1 MPKSDGI
8 MQAAIKNLK
17 SEWRSGKSLK
27 EIAHHHQVDAGNLV
41 RAFRKQEGMTVK
53 QFLDAK
59 RKEHVLARLADKKFL
74 GYAIGAELGFGN
86 DLAFYRWVKRA
97 FGVSFAE
104 LRARNSG
111 NRKPGRSAKTIKE

>member
-1 MPKSDGI
+1 MPKQTAI
-8 MQAAIKNLK
+8 AQAIDFLK
-17 SEWRSGKSLK
+17 TNWLDGKSLK
-27 EIAHHHQVDAGNLV
+27 EIAHHHRVDAGNLV

-111 NRKPGRSAKTIKE
+111 DQKPGRSAKTIKE

>member
-1 MPKSDGI
+1 MPKQSAI
-8 MQAAIKNLK
+8 AQAIDFLK
-17 SEWRSGKSLK
+17 TNWFDGKSLK
-27 EIAHHHQVDAGNLV
+27 EIAHHHRVDAGNLE
-41 RAFRKQEGMTVK
+41 RAFRKQEGVTVK

-59 RKEHVLARLADKKFL
+59 RKEHVLARLADKEFL

-104 LRARNSG
+104 LRSRCSG
-111 NRKPGRSAKTIKE
+111 DRKPVRSTKTIK

>member
-1 MPKSDGI
+1 MPKQSAI
-8 MQAAIKNLK
+8 AQAIDFLK
-17 SEWRSGKSLK
+17 TSWLCGKSLK
-27 EIAHHHQVDAGNLV
+27 EIAHLHRVDAGNLV

-59 RKEHVLARLADKKFL
+59 RKEHVLARLSDKEFL
-74 GYAIGAELGFGN
+74 GYAIGAELGFAN

-104 LRARNSG
+104 LRS
-111 NRKPGRSAKTIKE
+111 RKSRSRKSRAGGGTK

>member
-1 MPKSDGI
+1 MPKPGGI

-27 EIAHHHQVDAGNLV
+27 EIAHLHRVDAGNLE

-53 QFLDAK
+53 QFVDQK
-59 RKEHVLARLADKKFL
+59 RKEHVLARLSDKKFL
-74 GYAIGAELGFGN
+74 GYAIGAELGFAN

-97 FGVSFAE
+97 FGMSFVE
-104 LRARNSG
+104 LRDSISGRLAR
-111 NRKPGRSAKTIKE
+111 TIKE

>member
-1 MPKSDGI
+1 MPKPGI

-27 EIAHHHQVDAGNLV
+27 EIAHHHRVDAGNLE

-104 LRARNSG
+104 LRARNSA
-111 NRKPGRSAKTIKE
+111 NQKPRRSAKIIKE